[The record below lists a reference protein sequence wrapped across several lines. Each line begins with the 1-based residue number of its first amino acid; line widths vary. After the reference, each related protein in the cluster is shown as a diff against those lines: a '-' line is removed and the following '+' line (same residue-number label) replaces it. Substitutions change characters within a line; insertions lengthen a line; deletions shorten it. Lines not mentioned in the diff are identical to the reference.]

1 MMGDS
6 MNVNQ
11 SLYEVIASRANQ
23 NPNFIALQFMGKRI
37 SYSELLDNIDKTAY
51 GLSQLGIK
59 KGDVITLCM
68 PNVFEVIYT
77 FYAGVKLGAIGH
89 MVHPLTPVKQLK
101 TQMQETNSKLL
112 MVVDTFYD
120 NYHEMTKEL
129 NVPLILVTPV
139 DSFGFIKKVG
149 YKIINK
155 KRLANV
161 LFDNL
166 VIPYKKLV
174 KQQGHVETISLDPHT
189 SAVYLHSGGTSGT
202 PKTIEL
208 SHYSINSLAN
218 QTEYI
223 LDEHHFENRHMLAV
237 LPMFHGFG
245 LCMGV
250 HAMLVYGGVDTL
262 MPKFNA
268 KETINLIKKNQI
280 NYLIG
285 VPTLFEALLNHQDFA
300 GPHLKNLK
308 QAFVGGDY
316 VSPTLKERFNK
327 VMADNTSHAQLLEG
341 YGLTEVV
348 TVCAVNTIFEQKIGT
363 VGKPLPGIDVK
374 IVDLETREVL
384 PKNTLGEIAVTGPT
398 RMNGYLHDEVA
409 TSSTFKM
416 IDEKIYVLTG
426 DYGLIDSEGY
436 VVFKQRLKRIIKVS
450 GMPVLP
456 SEIETLVS
464 SMMNISE
471 VAAVGVKDQ
480 ERGNMI
486 KLFITVKPGSEV
498 KMTDDEIKQKI
509 KAELSI
515 YAVPKSIVYLD
526 KMPKTIIGKI
536 DTKVLES
543 LE

>member
-1 MMGDS
+1 

-37 SYSELLDNIDKTAY
+37 TYFDLLQNIDKSAF

-59 KGDVITLCM
+59 KGNVITICM

-77 FYAGVKLGAIGH
+77 FYAGVKLGAICH

-101 TQMQETNSKLL
+101 TQMIETNSKLL

-120 NYHEMTKEL
+120 TYHLMTKEL

-139 DSFGFIKKVG
+139 DSFGLIKKVG
-149 YKIINK
+149 YKVINK
-155 KRLANV
+155 KRLANIQV
-161 LFDNL
+161 DNL
-166 VIPYKKLV
+166 VIPYKKLIE
-174 KQQGHVETISLDPHT
+174 KNGHIETASVDSKT

-208 SHYSINSLAN
+208 SHFSINSLAN

-223 LDEHHFENRHMLAV
+223 LDEHDFENKHMLAV

-268 KETINLIKKNQI
+268 KDTINLIKKNQI

-285 VPTLFEALLNHQDFA
+285 VPTLFEALLNTNDFA

-327 VMADNTSHAQLLEG
+327 VMAENNSHAQLLEG

-348 TVCAVNTIFEQKIGT
+348 TVCAVNTIFEQKLGT
-363 VGKPLPGIDVK
+363 VGKPLPGIDIK
-374 IVDLETREVL
+374 IVDLETKEVL
-384 PKNTLGEIAVTGPT
+384 PVNTLGEIAVSGPT
-398 RMNGYLHDEVA
+398 RMNGYLHDKLA
-409 TSSTFKM
+409 TSSTFKK
-416 IDEKIYVLTG
+416 IDDKIYVLTG
-426 DYGLIDSEGY
+426 DYGMIDDEGY

-464 SMMNISE
+464 ALPGISE

-486 KLFITVKPGSEV
+486 KLFVTIKPGAEIKV
-498 KMTDDEIKQKI
+498 TDDEIKQMI

-536 DTKVLES
+536 DTKILET

>member
-1 MMGDS
+1 

-11 SLYEVIASRANQ
+11 SLYEVIASSANK

-37 SYSELLDNIDKTAY
+37 SYFDLLQNIDKTAY

-59 KGDVITLCM
+59 KGDVITVCM
-68 PNVFEVIYT
+68 PNVFEVIYA
-77 FYAGVKLGAIGH
+77 FYAGIKLGAICH
-89 MVHPLTPVKQLK
+89 MVHPLTPFKQLK
-101 TQMQETNSKLL
+101 TQMVETQSKLL
-112 MVVDTFYD
+112 MIVDTFYD
-120 NYHEMTKEL
+120 NYHLMTKEL

-139 DSFGFIKKVG
+139 DSFGLIKKVG
-149 YKIINK
+149 YKVINK
-155 KRLANV
+155 KRLASIRYDD
-161 LFDNL
+161 LI
-166 VIPYKKLV
+166 IPFKKLIE
-174 KQQGHVETISLDPHT
+174 KNGHIEMATIDPMS

-208 SHYSINSLAN
+208 SHFSINSLAS

-223 LDEHHFENRHMLAV
+223 LDEHDFENRHMLAV

-285 VPTLFEALLNHQDFA
+285 VPTLFEALLNTNDFA

-327 VMADNTSHAQLLEG
+327 VMADNNSHAQLLEG

-348 TVCAVNTIFEQKIGT
+348 TVCAVNTIFEQKLGT
-363 VGKPLPGIDVK
+363 VGKPLPGINIK
-374 IVDLETREVL
+374 IVDLETKETL
-384 PKNTLGEIAVTGPT
+384 PINTLGEIAVSGPT
-398 RMNGYLHDEVA
+398 RMNGYLHDELA
-409 TSSTFKM
+409 TSSTFKT
-416 IDEKIYVLTG
+416 IEDKIYVLTG
-426 DYGLIDSEGY
+426 DYGKIDDEGY
-436 VVFKQRLKRIIKVS
+436 IIFKQRLKRIIKVS

-464 SMMNISE
+464 AMPGISE
-471 VAAVGVKDQ
+471 VAAIGVKDQ

-486 KLFITVKPGSEV
+486 KLFITLKPGEED
-498 KMTDDEIKQKI
+498 KMTDDEIKQRI

-536 DTKVLES
+536 DTLVLEK

>member
-1 MMGDS
+1 

-11 SLYEVIASRANQ
+11 SLYEVIASSANK

-37 SYSELLDNIDKTAY
+37 SYFDLLQNIDKNAY

-59 KGDVITLCM
+59 KGDVITVCM
-68 PNVFEVIYT
+68 PNVFEVIYA
-77 FYAGVKLGAIGH
+77 FYAGIKLGAICH
-89 MVHPLTPVKQLK
+89 MVHPLTPFKQLK
-101 TQMQETNSKLL
+101 TQMVETQSKLL
-112 MVVDTFYD
+112 MIVDTFYD
-120 NYHEMTKEL
+120 NYHLMTKEL

-139 DSFGFIKKVG
+139 DSFGLIKKVG
-149 YKIINK
+149 YKVINK
-155 KRLANV
+155 KRLASIRYDD
-161 LFDNL
+161 LI
-166 VIPYKKLV
+166 IPFKKLIE
-174 KQQGHVETISLDPHT
+174 KNGHIEMATIDPMS

-208 SHYSINSLAN
+208 SHFSINSLAS

-223 LDEHHFENRHMLAV
+223 LDEHDFENRHMLAV

-285 VPTLFEALLNHQDFA
+285 VPTLFEALLNTNDFA

-327 VMADNTSHAQLLEG
+327 VMADNNSHAQLLEG

-348 TVCAVNTIFEQKIGT
+348 TVCAVNTIFEQKLGT
-363 VGKPLPGIDVK
+363 VGKPLPGINIK
-374 IVDLETREVL
+374 IVDLETKETL
-384 PKNTLGEIAVTGPT
+384 PINTLGEIAVSGPT
-398 RMNGYLHDEVA
+398 RMNGYLHDELA
-409 TSSTFKM
+409 TSSTFKT
-416 IDEKIYVLTG
+416 IEDKIYVLTG
-426 DYGLIDSEGY
+426 DYGKIDDEGY
-436 VVFKQRLKRIIKVS
+436 IIFKQRLKRIIKVS

-464 SMMNISE
+464 AMPGISE
-471 VAAVGVKDQ
+471 VAAIGVKDQ

-486 KLFITVKPGSEV
+486 KLFITLKPGEEN
-498 KMTDDEIKQKI
+498 KMTDDEIKQRI

-536 DTKVLES
+536 DTLVLEK

>member
-1 MMGDS
+1 

-37 SYSELLDNIDKTAY
+37 TYFDLLQNIDKSAF

-59 KGDVITLCM
+59 KGNVITICM

-77 FYAGVKLGAIGH
+77 FYAGVKLGAICH

-101 TQMQETNSKLL
+101 TQMIETNSKLL

-120 NYHEMTKEL
+120 TYHLMTKEL

-139 DSFGFIKKVG
+139 DSFGLIKKVG
-149 YKIINK
+149 YKVINK
-155 KRLANV
+155 KRLANIQV
-161 LFDNL
+161 DNL
-166 VIPYKKLV
+166 VIPYKKLIE
-174 KQQGHVETISLDPHT
+174 KNGHIETASVDSKT

-208 SHYSINSLAN
+208 SHFSINSLAN

-223 LDEHHFENRHMLAV
+223 LDEHDFENKHMLAV

-268 KETINLIKKNQI
+268 KDTISLIKKNQI

-285 VPTLFEALLNHQDFA
+285 VPTLFEALLNTNDFA

-327 VMADNTSHAQLLEG
+327 VMAENNSHAQLLEG

-348 TVCAVNTIFEQKIGT
+348 TVCAVNTIFEQKLGT
-363 VGKPLPGIDVK
+363 VGKPLPGIDIK
-374 IVDLETREVL
+374 IVDLETKEVL
-384 PKNTLGEIAVTGPT
+384 PVNTLGEIAVSGPT
-398 RMNGYLHDEVA
+398 RMNGYLHDKLA
-409 TSSTFKM
+409 TSSTFKK
-416 IDEKIYVLTG
+416 IDDKIYVLTG
-426 DYGLIDSEGY
+426 DYGMIDDEGY

-464 SMMNISE
+464 ALPGISE

-486 KLFITVKPGSEV
+486 KLFVTIKPGAEIKV
-498 KMTDDEIKQKI
+498 TDDEIKQMI

-536 DTKVLES
+536 DTKILET